1 MLSRSNV
8 PQAQDIIFEAGED
21 LFSNSSLVMTSG
33 AHKRIALSRSRN
45 AQSYI
50 YEFCG
55 MVGASPSTLRF
66 TLESRPLDPAL
77 PIITPSLI
85 KVYHCTSILHS
96 SNNSLQPALLDLLE
110 SGIQSDVEVRVRSK
124 TFKVHKCILMCRSA
138 KFQAMFANDMIEKK
152 QGVIQLDGTDEVLFE
167 KLLQWI
173 YSGNVVMPERI
184 EDVCELMVVADE
196 YFLNDL
202 KMRCEED
209 IISKLGPD
217 NLVDIMVE
225 SNRLP
230 LTGDTLVT
238 ECLEMFV
245 KEYPKIKDTEDLEQK
260 ISSVPGLMVKLFN
273 RFHSI
278 SKKARKR
285 RVTFRINEDV
295 VNTLD
300 DVSLINSGYSSTASS
315 YT

>member
-1 MLSRSNV
+1 
-8 PQAQDIIFEAGED
+8 
-21 LFSNSSLVMTSG
+21 
-33 AHKRIALSRSRN
+33 
-45 AQSYI
+45 
-50 YEFCG
+50 

-66 TLESRPLDPAL
+66 TLESRPLDVSL
-77 PIITPSLI
+77 TIISPSLI

-110 SGIQSDVEVRVRSK
+110 SGIQSDVSVRVK
-124 TFKVHKCILMCRSA
+124 GKVFKVHKCILMCRSP
-138 KFQAMFANDMIEKK
+138 KFQAMFASEMIEKN
-152 QGVIQLDGTDEVLFE
+152 QGVIFLEETDEVLFE

-173 YSGNVVMPERI
+173 YSGNVVMPEKI
-184 EDVCELMVVADE
+184 EDVCELMIIADE

-209 IISKLGPD
+209 IISKLSAE
-217 NLVDIMVE
+217 NLIDIMVE
-225 SNRLP
+225 SSRLP
-230 LTGDTLVT
+230 LTGETLIT

-245 KEYPKIKDTEDLEQK
+245 KDYPKVKETADLEQK
-260 ISSVPGLMVKLFN
+260 ISSVPGLMLKLFN